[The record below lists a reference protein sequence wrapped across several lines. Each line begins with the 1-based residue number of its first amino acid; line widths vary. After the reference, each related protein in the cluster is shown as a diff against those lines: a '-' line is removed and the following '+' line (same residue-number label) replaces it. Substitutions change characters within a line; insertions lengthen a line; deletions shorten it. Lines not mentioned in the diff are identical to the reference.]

1 MEDGLTFPYH
11 RSAFEQWG
19 DGVFTVGTRIEVGV
33 QACGVAVVKCAA
45 PHLGSDDERLEREA
59 MRMTS

>member
-11 RSAFEQWG
+11 QLAFEQWG
-19 DGVFTVGTRIEVGV
+19 DGVWIVGTRIEVGV

-59 MRMTS
+59 M